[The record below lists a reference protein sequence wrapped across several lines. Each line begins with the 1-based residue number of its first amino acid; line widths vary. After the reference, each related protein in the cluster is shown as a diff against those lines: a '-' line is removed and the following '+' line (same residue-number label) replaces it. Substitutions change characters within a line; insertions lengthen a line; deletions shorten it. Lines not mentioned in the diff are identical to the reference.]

1 MTDNIA
7 LKASALSARIA
18 DLRRQQAVLTDKLA
32 LALLLKA
39 FEPRAFGEGGSG
51 KCSVSASGSFDVR
64 GQKPTVTIHI
74 HSGEDVQH
82 DALDV
87 PFALWPSTLQDD
99 YMLVPK
105 ARRPSLRGEMQ

>member
-51 KCSVSASGSFDVR
+51 KCSVSAVGLFNLR
-64 GQKPTVTIHI
+64 QRPTIIIHL
-74 HSGEDVQH
+74 HTGEDVRH

-87 PFALWPSTLQDD
+87 PFALWPATLRGD
-99 YMLVPK
+99 YNLIPK
-105 ARRPSLRGEMQ
+105 ARRPVLRGEMQ